1 MKKIIIL
8 CSCLL
13 IMAFSLTACGNNNNP
28 ESTGTTTEDAN
39 DNNTDGNDSN
49 TDNDGD
55 TLGDD
60 IGDVIEDAG
69 DAVDDVAKDVA
80 DGISGGYETY
90 DDAYNYFMGQIPDT
104 SGTYEVR
111 NSDKDLTEYTTGSTG
126 YHFELHD
133 SSKSSDS
140 KIGDFYVDSET
151 GKVYKSNDDGD
162 GVSEYD
168 FSDL

>member
-1 MKKIIIL
+1 MKKMIIL
-8 CSCLL
+8 CSCLA
-13 IMAFSLTACGNNNNP
+13 IMAFSLTACGSDYNP
-28 ESTGTTTEDAN
+28 ESTGSTTED
-39 DNNTDGNDSN
+39 DNNTD
-49 TDNDGD
+49 DNGD

-60 IGDVIEDAG
+60 VGDIIEDAG

-80 DGISGGYETY
+80 DGISGTYDTY
-90 DDAYNYFMGQIPDT
+90 DDAYNYFMGQFSD
-104 SGTYEVR
+104 SNGNYEVR
-111 NSDKDLTEYTTGSTG
+111 NNDKDLTEYTSGSTG

-133 SSKSSDS
+133 ASRDSDS

-151 GKVYKSNDDGD
+151 GKIYKSNDDGN